1 MKHIRIILAVTLAIL
16 SIDINA
22 QTNDTKTFSIIGDS
36 YSTFKEYIPDGYIS
50 WYSTT
55 ARKDNDVTS
64 VEETW
69 WYMFAKENGYK
80 LLLNE
85 SFSGTTICNT
95 GYKGVDYSEKS
106 FIKRMYKVTS
116 DIPDLII
123 IFGATNDSW
132 ANSPIGELKYE
143 NWTPSDLYSFLPAC
157 CFMLDHLTTVA
168 KDSQI
173 IFIINT
179 ELKEEITNGIIEACR
194 HYGVQSLQLKDIEKK
209 SSHPSIKGMAQ
220 ICAQLT
226 DFLK

>member
-1 MKHIRIILAVTLAIL
+1 MKHIRIILAVVLAI
-16 SIDINA
+16 SCSDINA
-22 QTNDTKTFSIIGDS
+22 QTKDTKTFSILGDS
-36 YSTFKEYIPDGYIS
+36 YSTFRGYISEEYIS

-55 ARKDNDVTS
+55 ARDNNDVTS

-69 WYMFAKENGYK
+69 WYMFAKENGYE
-80 LLLNE
+80 LRLNE

-106 FIKRMYKVTS
+106 FIKRMYKITA

-132 ANSPIGELKYE
+132 ANSPIGELKYKD
-143 NWTPSDLYSFLPAC
+143 WSASDLYSFLPAC

-179 ELKEEITNGIIEACR
+179 DLKEEITTGIIEACN
-194 HYGVQSLQLKDIEKK
+194 HYGVQSLRLTDIEKK
-209 SSHPSIKGMAQ
+209 SGHPSIKGMIQ
-220 ICAQLT
+220 ICNQLT
-226 DFLK
+226 AAL